1 MILMNTLGLNPN
13 SNFYLND
20 YSSLRFEKDYH
31 GLITLPFPSWSLEPR
46 FIDYMKQNG
55 PALYFKPNETND
67 GKQHVFQ
74 FVLVKDDDGI
84 EWYSYVGYH

>member
-1 MILMNTLGLNPN
+1 MMNTLGLDPN

-20 YSSLRFEKDYH
+20 YSSLRFKKDYH
-31 GLITLPFPSWSLEPR
+31 GLIALPFPSWSLGSR
-46 FIDYMKQNG
+46 FIDYMNQNG

-74 FVLVKDDDGI
+74 FELVKDDDGI
-84 EWYSYVGYH
+84 EWYSYDGIYK